1 MSKHYS
7 SYDQINADLEILKLE
22 REIHLQHILLSVEK
36 TKETLQP
43 ENLFQEALASCKT
56 IFSNSYV
63 RILQLAIPYAIN
75 WLIHKKRGN

>member
-22 REIHLQHILLSVEK
+22 KEIHKQHILLSVEK

-43 ENLFQEALASCKT
+43 ENLFQEVLTSCKT
-56 IFSNSYV
+56 VFSNSYV
-63 RILQLAIPYAIN
+63 RILQLAIPYVID

>member
-22 REIHLQHILLSVEK
+22 KEIHKQHILLSVEK

-43 ENLFQEALASCKT
+43 ENLFQEVLTSYKKV
-56 IFSNSYV
+56 FSNSYV
-63 RILQLAIPYAIN
+63 RILQLAIPYVID